1 MAASSSGLIAPSPIH
16 HRATVISLPED
27 VMSRVVAIFD
37 VDQTLVQGNT
47 ERFFFRYL
55 VRQGLISVTQA
66 LSFLGQL
73 ACRPQGR
80 FQDKSYLAGLEVE
93 EVTRLAGR
101 CYQKDIA
108 PRVSPDGLAC
118 LLGHQARG
126 HAVAL
131 LSGSLS
137 LLLSPL
143 KEELGADWLIATEL
157 ERMNGKLTGEIAGL
171 HPRGLNK
178 LLLLQALSRT
188 HSFDLSR
195 AYAYGDHIQDVHIFR
210 SIGNPVAV
218 NPSWRLRL
226 QARKHRWP
234 IRYF

>member
-1 MAASSSGLIAPSPIH
+1 
-16 HRATVISLPED
+16 
-27 VMSRVVAIFD
+27 MSRVVAVFD

-55 VRQGLISVTQA
+55 VRQRLISVPQA
-66 LSFLGQL
+66 LTFLGQL
-73 ACRPQGR
+73 ACRPHGR

-93 EVTRLAGR
+93 EVARLASR
-101 CYQKDIA
+101 CYQRDIS
-108 PRVSPDGLAC
+108 PRVSPNGLAC
-118 LLGHQARG
+118 LLEHQLKG

-131 LSGSLS
+131 MSGSLA
-137 LLLSPL
+137 LLLTPL

-157 ERMNGKLTGEIAGL
+157 ERLNGKFTGEIAGL

-178 LLLLQALSRT
+178 LSLLQEFCHT
-188 HSFDLSR
+188 HNLDLSR
-195 AYAYGDHIQDVHIFR
+195 SYAYGDHIQDVYVFR

-218 NPSWRLRL
+218 NPSWRLKL

>member
-1 MAASSSGLIAPSPIH
+1 
-16 HRATVISLPED
+16 
-27 VMSRVVAIFD
+27 MSRVVAIFD

-55 VRQGLISVTQA
+55 VRQRLISVPQA
-66 LSFLGQL
+66 FSFLGKL
-73 ACRPQGR
+73 ACRPYGR
-80 FQDKSYLAGLEVE
+80 FQDKRYLAGLEVD
-93 EVTRLAGR
+93 EVARLASR

-118 LLGHQARG
+118 LLEHQYKG
-126 HAVAL
+126 HAIAL
-131 LSGSLS
+131 MSGSLA
-137 LLLSPL
+137 LLLTPL

-157 ERMNGKLTGEIAGL
+157 ERLDGKFTGEIAGL
-171 HPRGLNK
+171 HPRGQNK
-178 LLLLQALSRT
+178 LSLLQEFSHT
-188 HSFDLSR
+188 HNFDLSR
-195 AYAYGDHIQDVHIFR
+195 SYAYGDHIEDIYVFR

-218 NPSWRLRL
+218 NPSWRLKL

>member
-1 MAASSSGLIAPSPIH
+1 
-16 HRATVISLPED
+16 
-27 VMSRVVAIFD
+27 MSQVVAIFD
-37 VDQTLVQGNT
+37 VDQTLVHGHT

-55 VRQGLISVTQA
+55 VRQGLISVSQA

-73 ACRPQGR
+73 VWRPQGR

-93 EVTRLAGR
+93 EVARLAGR

-108 PRVSPDGLAC
+108 PRVSPGGLAC
-118 LLGHQARG
+118 LVEHQIQG

-131 LSGSLS
+131 LSGSLAV
-137 LLLSPL
+137 LLTPL

-157 ERMNGKLTGEIAGL
+157 QRSNGKFTGAIAGL
-171 HPRGLNK
+171 HPRGFNK
-178 LLLLQALSRT
+178 LFLVQDLSFT
-188 HSFDLSR
+188 HGFDLARS
-195 AYAYGDHIQDVHIFR
+195 YAYGDHIQDAHMFR
-210 SIGNPVAV
+210 TIGNPVAV

-226 QARKHRWP
+226 QARKHHWP